1 MAAADFKSKTLAG
14 EDIVLLVT
22 STQGDGEPPEEAVP
36 LYQFLFGKKAPDL
49 SRLSFAVL
57 GLGDSSYP
65 DFCQAGQDFDRRL
78 AELGAKR
85 LLDLGICDLDYQ
97 AAADAWIGAA
107 AGALGK
113 LAAEAVAVPA
123 SQTPVA
129 EAAQTYSKAQPF
141 NAVLSLRQK
150 ITAREAEKD
159 VEHIEID
166 LAGSGIRYQPGDSL
180 GVWPLNAPDLVAEIL
195 ALHQLAGHE
204 PVRLP
209 DGRDTD
215 IQTALIEHADITQN
229 TPALVQQYAAL
240 SGSSTLRQTVENAAA
255 LDVYLAATP
264 PVGVFAEH
272 PHPLPAQALFEL
284 FRPLTPRLYSIASSQ
299 AESED
304 EVHLTVGMLRY
315 THHGQAYSGAAS
327 GFLGERLAEGGSV
340 RVFVEPNKNFRLP
353 ENGNTPIIMIG
364 AGTGVAPFRAFMQQR
379 EANGDTGKNWLVFGN
394 QKFTDDFLYQAE
406 WLQHRKSGLLNRA
419 DLAWSRQGAE
429 KVYVQHK
436 LAAAAAEVW
445 QWLQQG
451 AHIYVCGDA
460 GRMARDVEQVL
471 LNIIADQGRM
481 SDDDAADYLNDLR
494 EEKRYQRDVY

>member
-65 DFCQAGQDFDRRL
+65 DSLSGRPDFDRRL

-113 LAAEAVAVPA
+113 LAAAAVAAPY

-129 EAAQTYSKAQPF
+129 EAAQAYSKAQPF

-159 VEHIEID
+159 VRTHRID
-166 LAGSGIRYQPGDSL
+166 LAAGHTLSAGQLIRRMAAQCARFSGQ
-180 GVWPLNAPDLVAEIL
+180 IL

-209 DGRDTD
+209 DGR
-215 IQTALIEHADITQN
+215 EHRYSD
-229 TPALVQQYAAL
+229 
-240 SGSSTLRQTVENAAA
+240 G
-255 LDVYLAATP
+255 LDRARRH
-264 PVGVFAEH
+264 H
-272 PHPLPAQALFEL
+272 PKRTRA
-284 FRPLTPRLYSIASSQ
+284 
-299 AESED
+299 
-304 EVHLTVGMLRY
+304 
-315 THHGQAYSGAAS
+315 GAAIC
-327 GFLGERLAEGGSV
+327 RLKRQRRAA
-340 RVFVEPNKNFRLP
+340 PNRGKRR
-353 ENGNTPIIMIG
+353 
-364 AGTGVAPFRAFMQQR
+364 RA
-379 EANGDTGKNWLVFGN
+379 
-394 QKFTDDFLYQAE
+394 
-406 WLQHRKSGLLNRA
+406 
-419 DLAWSRQGAE
+419 
-429 KVYVQHK
+429 
-436 LAAAAAEVW
+436 
-445 QWLQQG
+445 
-451 AHIYVCGDA
+451 
-460 GRMARDVEQVL
+460 
-471 LNIIADQGRM
+471 
-481 SDDDAADYLNDLR
+481 
-494 EEKRYQRDVY
+494 